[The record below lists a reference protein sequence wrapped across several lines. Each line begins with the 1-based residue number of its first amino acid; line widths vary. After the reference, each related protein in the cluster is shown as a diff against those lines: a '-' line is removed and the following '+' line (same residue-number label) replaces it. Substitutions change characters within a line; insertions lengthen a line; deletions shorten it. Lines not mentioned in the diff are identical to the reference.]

1 MGDVMPPPV
10 SIDAAR
16 LANLR
21 TGAVMIRLPAA
32 VLQVHGPGALQCLQG
47 LLTNDLVQP
56 GNGTMVY
63 TALLTPKGMILAD
76 MWVLRMAPERLLVVG
91 DQTAARVI
99 LGVFQRSMPA
109 RMALVD
115 DLSERRETLWLCG
128 DQAWPS
134 LVAAGFAVPDA
145 DNRFVA
151 LGGEDDGLFVARPH
165 TGSPFRALLLGTPEG
180 IAGAMAAL
188 ARAGVTTGNADDLEA
203 ARILSGWPRLGTEIQ
218 DKTLPQEVRYDDIQ
232 GLSYTKGCYLGQ
244 ETVARLHF
252 RGHTNR
258 ELRGLVWQGAPPTDD
273 RTVRGPEGTEV
284 GTVGSLLVLPD
295 ITIGLAIL
303 RREIHPGDM
312 VSTGDRRARVVS
324 LPFSLAS

>member
-1 MGDVMPPPV
+1 VGDPA
-10 SIDAAR
+10 AAR
-16 LANLR
+16 A
-21 TGAVMIRLPAA
+21 
-32 VLQVHGPGALQCLQG
+32 
-47 LLTNDLVQP
+47 
-56 GNGTMVY
+56 
-63 TALLTPKGMILAD
+63 
-76 MWVLRMAPERLLVVG
+76 
-91 DQTAARVI
+91 I

-109 RMALVD
+109 RMAAVD
-115 DLSERRETLWLCG
+115 DISGRREVLWLCG

-134 LVAAGFAVPDA
+134 LAAADFAVPDA

-151 LGGEDDGLFVARPH
+151 QGNDDDALLVARPQ
-165 TGSPFRALLLGTPEG
+165 TGAPFRALLLGPPEG

-188 ARAGVTTGNADDLEA
+188 ARTGVAAGDADDLEA
-203 ARILSGWPRLGTEIQ
+203 ARILGGWPRLGTEIQ

-258 ELRGLVWQGAPPTDD
+258 ELRGLVWQGAPPADD
-273 RTVRGPEGTEV
+273 RTVRGPEGNEV
-284 GTVGSLLVLPD
+284 GTVGSLLVLPN

-312 VSTGDRRARVVS
+312 VSTGDRKARVVS
-324 LPFSLAS
+324 LPFSLASDRGPAVDKQQGRS

>member
-10 SIDAAR
+10 SIDATR

-91 DQTAARVI
+91 DQTATRVI

-151 LGGEDDGLFVARPH
+151 HGDEDDGLLVARPH
-165 TGSPFRALLLGTPEG
+165 TGSPFRVLLLGTPEG

-273 RTVRGPEGTEV
+273 GTVRGPEGTEV

-312 VSTGDRRARVVS
+312 VSTGDRKARVVS

>member
-1 MGDVMPPPV
+1 MGVVMPPV
-10 SIDAAR
+10 TIDATR
-16 LANLR
+16 LASLR

-32 VLQVHGPGALQCLQG
+32 VIQVHGPGALQCLQG

-76 MWVLRMAPERLLVVG
+76 MWVLRVVPERLLIVG
-91 DQTAARVI
+91 DPAAARAI

-109 RMALVD
+109 RMAQVD
-115 DLSERRETLWLCG
+115 DLSGHQEALWLCG
-128 DQAWPS
+128 DQAWPT
-134 LVAAGFAVPDA
+134 LAAAGFTLPDA

-151 LGGEDDGLFVARPH
+151 QGNDEDSLLVARPH
-165 TGSPFRALLLGTPEG
+165 TGAPFRTLLLGAAEG
-180 IAGAMAAL
+180 IARAMATL
-188 ARAGVTTGNADDLEA
+188 ARAGVTAGNGDDLEA

-232 GLSYTKGCYLGQ
+232 GVSYTKGCYLGQ

-258 ELRGLVWQGAPPTDD
+258 ELRGLVWQGAPPADD
-273 RTVRGPEGTEV
+273 RTVRGPAGNEV
-284 GTVGSLLVLPD
+284 GTIGSVLVLPN
-295 ITIGLAIL
+295 ITVGLAIL
-303 RREIHPGDM
+303 RREIQPGDM
-312 VSTGDRRARVVS
+312 VSTGDRKARVVS

>member
-151 LGGEDDGLFVARPH
+151 LGGEDDGLLVARPH

>member
-1 MGDVMPPPV
+1 MPPPV

-151 LGGEDDGLFVARPH
+151 LGGEDDGLLVARPH